1 MQSMSEVEIFIM
13 RGIEY
18 YREYL
23 HLLEEACNTGRKNY
37 SYEYGSEHIGDYWLA
52 ICQDLRERNLALN
65 DRGDLQIRQLPP
77 LVPLMAEFREQI
89 EAMKKDENDR
99 NLANQHKIDD
109 MAYGHK
115 AYNLAKN
122 SAIWNK
128 WNITFSI
135 IIAAGQI
142 IQWIILIYKWQSNP

>member
-1 MQSMSEVEIFIM
+1 MQSCSRLNSFNM

-23 HLLEEACNTGRKNY
+23 HLLEDACHTGRKIY
-37 SYEYGSEHIGDYWLA
+37 TYEYGSEHIGDYWLA
-52 ICQDLRERNLALN
+52 ICQDLSERRLALN

-89 EAMKKDENDR
+89 EVMERAEKDR
-99 NLANQHKIDD
+99 NLSNQHKIDD

-115 AYNLAKN
+115 AYKLAKN
-122 SAIWNK
+122 SAKWNK

-135 IIAAGQI
+135 IIAVGQI
-142 IQWIILIYKWQSNP
+142 IQWIILICKWQSTP